1 MEPECG
7 NKRVKTESSMGKQT
21 EPVLRSRKPEVRD
34 DKVAVQTL
42 DKGNSEHNFKQE
54 NECVFKRGGMCVNHG
69 VMGQKFTE
77 KTQSWG
83 KKKNGL
89 FGWRYGSRTKYV
101 CQFNKGAESNRSMS
115 VDDSHF
121 RGVPKSNMS
130 SDGKGVEGCLT
141 GLIALGG
148 PEFESD
154 REIMTLPGISGMG
167 YSKAGS
173 LKSESRRI
181 SNEQKDFG

>member
-1 MEPECG
+1 
-7 NKRVKTESSMGKQT
+7 
-21 EPVLRSRKPEVRD
+21 
-34 DKVAVQTL
+34 
-42 DKGNSEHNFKQE
+42 
-54 NECVFKRGGMCVNHG
+54 
-69 VMGQKFTE
+69 
-77 KTQSWG
+77 
-83 KKKNGL
+83 
-89 FGWRYGSRTKYV
+89 
-101 CQFNKGAESNRSMS
+101 MS

-167 YSKAGS
+167 HS
-173 LKSESRRI
+173 
-181 SNEQKDFG
+181 D